1 MKKTDAIKML
11 RVLSALES
19 WGLAHKC
26 TLPDYLHDQLQD
38 CLETLEKELLNP
50 EETNAPDR

>member
-19 WGLAHKC
+19 WAFAHKC

-38 CLETLEKELLNP
+38 GLGVLENELMEPEK
-50 EETNAPDR
+50 TNESDR

>member
-1 MKKTDAIKML
+1 VKKTDAIKML

-19 WGLAHKC
+19 WAFAHKC

-38 CLETLEKELLNP
+38 GLGVLENELMEPEK
-50 EETNAPDR
+50 TNESDR